1 MRSRLE
7 DPQVQHGE
15 IVVPSALPVE
25 DLPMGSGQTPS
36 GRISAVRFLD
46 EPVDKLPFDRDHRIR
61 LDEALIRATRDTG
74 IKFTIYLG
82 DLGAESNDK
91 AFELLDSLDDAAH
104 SALIAVAPG
113 ERRIEVVSGSA
124 VAHRVTD
131 RICQLGITAALPLL
145 REGDLLDGLV
155 AAVKVM
161 SAATTPVRS

>member
-1 MRSRLE
+1 M
-7 DPQVQHGE
+7 QHGE
-15 IVVPSALPVE
+15 IVVPSAPPLE
-25 DLPMGSGQTPS
+25 DLPMGSVQTAS
-36 GRISAVRFLD
+36 GRVSAVRFLD
-46 EPVDKLPFDRDHRIR
+46 EPVDKLGFDSEHRIR

-82 DLGAESNDK
+82 ELGPDSNDK

-113 ERRIEVVSGSA
+113 ERRIEIVSGPA

-161 SAATTPVRS
+161 AAATSPVRS